1 MIINVQT
8 MTNLVTKA
16 PQGGFGSQGF
26 GGADFGGFSGGGFE
40 DIFSSFFG
48 GGSRQRD
55 PNAPRKG
62 DDLQYTM
69 TVTFEEAVFGTK
81 KKYLYVKTLHVIHVM
96 VKVLNQVQARKLVV
110 TVTAQDTYQEQ
121 NTILGRVHRTSLS

>member
-16 PQGGFGSQGF
+16 LKVDLAVKASAVQTL
-26 GGADFGGFSGGGFE
+26 AVGGGFE

-81 KKYLYVKTLHVIHVM
+81 RNIYT
-96 VKVLNQVQARKLVV
+96 
-110 TVTAQDTYQEQ
+110 
-121 NTILGRVHRTSLS
+121 